1 MTTSYAPG
9 IAGQNTL
16 LNVTTATVAKASA
29 GVVYSVSVNTAGS
42 AAGGI
47 YDANTTGGNVAANL
61 IAVIPST
68 VTTAPLAINFR
79 VLNGLLIVP
88 PTGGTVSVSFV

>member
-9 IAGQNTL
+9 MAGQNTL
-16 LNVTTATVAKASA
+16 LNVTAATVAKASA

-42 AAGGI
+42 AVGGV
-47 YDANTTGGNVAANL
+47 YDAATTGGATAANL
-61 IAVIPST
+61 IAVIPTT
-68 VTTAPLAINFR
+68 VTTSPIAVNFR

-88 PTGGTVSVSFV
+88 PTGGAVSVSFL